1 MTIHLNSYTNI
12 PGVWEKE
19 EKMIQEK
26 WFIGVD
32 FLMLFD
38 KWYIKVSYSFM
49 RLSKWTFILP
59 MTVCHKQ
66 WEETISLQ
74 KCIKR
79 EIWKLY
85 FPPDNSNS
93 TPMLLIFSSPFL
105 CLFPFTLC
113 PVLEFAQTPLDCRVM
128 WILPSFYFWRLSLLS
143 FWGVIPITFV
153 KAGFCFYCRIQFPSL
168 DWCPM
173 SEIYLLDV
181 CQICKSL
188 NTQKGR
194 EADKLFVPYT

>member
-1 MTIHLNSYTNI
+1 MTVHLNSYTNI

-74 KCIKR
+74 KRGKFASFT
-79 EIWKLY
+79 
-85 FPPDNSNS
+85 FPQIIQ
-93 TPMLLIFSSPFL
+93 TLHLCYLFFL
-105 CLFPFTLC
+105 H
-113 PVLEFAQTPLDCRVM
+113 
-128 WILPSFYFWRLSLLS
+128 PSFAFSPSLFVQSLSLLKLLLTVRS
-143 FWGVIPITFV
+143 CRSCLPFTSGGCLYWVFGVS
-153 KAGFCFYCRIQFPSL
+153 SL
-168 DWCPM
+168 
-173 SEIYLLDV
+173 
-181 CQICKSL
+181 
-188 NTQKGR
+188 
-194 EADKLFVPYT
+194 